1 MYNRPLPFLPH
12 ILPQEVTSLA
22 MYKIARLNPFIR
34 IFSLSVVPSST
45 RLLTRL
51 ADSGDEMKEL
61 NLAITK
67 DKHFNVTIDNL
78 GKMFHSDGCS
88 FYDFNCTLL
97 RHNHGEPPP

>member
-22 MYKIARLNPFIR
+22 MYKIARQPFYPDL
-34 IFSLSVVPSST
+34 FLVPSST

-51 ADSGDEMKEL
+51 ADSGEEMKEL